1 MSQNRSPEWTQ
12 SFSNCILFECVVHG
26 SPNPKICWTW
36 RGKPLESFTGRLGR
50 GKTTHYNEETGRVTL
65 VIENLGP
72 GDEGQYECRAD
83 NPYGDSTCTIL
94 LRQEK
99 SFLKIIIFLLF
110 RVDQEIS
117 CSS

>member
-12 SFSNCILFECVVHG
+12 SFSNCILQQGCVAVFECVVHG

-50 GKTTHYNEETGRVTL
+50 GKTTHNNEESGRVTL

-83 NPYGDSTCTIL
+83 HPYGDST
-94 LRQEK
+94 
-99 SFLKIIIFLLF
+99 
-110 RVDQEIS
+110 
-117 CSS
+117 